1 MSLDDVLAHT
11 IYMNEKIKTKSQAED
26 NLLFFPYTSELDE
39 LISPEIEGW
48 NLDMLNSLKRGD
60 EFLKTHDA
68 TYYQPGE
75 LIRRL
80 TNFFSKSRKKKWKGI
95 PENFKKSFV
104 IFSLSF
110 HMYYSILSLLD
121 KEEIDEEKRKE
132 LQVFSQNILRKDF
145 ESIYKWKDKQKEL
158 ADLLREV
165 TDNSYL
171 LVFNFFDIV
180 ESYMGIYP
188 YLDELIEL
196 IKLNDST
203 FGKGKIEDPYV
214 QDLMYAL
221 ESYEIDDRLVQ
232 IVKKDLK
239 SICSKNTKDVAKEV
253 LNYLRS
259 YREVVDSLSDGVK
272 AAYKELLTGIQIYFL
287 IEARLPH
294 LKGLYREFAIDVLN
308 LLKEKRFAE
317 IVDMMEERRN
327 VFENIFRLDNEFLDA
342 FLSTANAYIQRN
354 TIEIETELEL
364 KEERVYL
371 KGDHPTGYFTGDVID
386 IGNNVILRLEKTKLE
401 KDDNGV
407 YVKIGD
413 PHIRNGAK
421 RLKGTLYIGR

>member
-1 MSLDDVLAHT
+1 MAVLTA
-11 IYMNEKIKTKSQAED
+11 
-26 NLLFFPYTSELDE
+26 
-39 LISPEIEGW
+39 
-48 NLDMLNSLKRGD
+48 
-60 EFLKTHDA
+60 
-68 TYYQPGE
+68 
-75 LIRRL
+75 IR
-80 TNFFSKSRKKKWKGI
+80 
-95 PENFKKSFV
+95 
-104 IFSLSF
+104 
-110 HMYYSILSLLD
+110 
-121 KEEIDEEKRKE
+121 
-132 LQVFSQNILRKDF
+132 F
-145 ESIYKWKDKQKEL
+145 E
-158 ADLLREV
+158 
-165 TDNSYL
+165 
-171 LVFNFFDIV
+171 
-180 ESYMGIYP
+180 
-188 YLDELIEL
+188 
-196 IKLNDST
+196 
-203 FGKGKIEDPYV
+203 
-214 QDLMYAL
+214 
-221 ESYEIDDRLVQ
+221 
-232 IVKKDLK
+232 
-239 SICSKNTKDVAKEV
+239 KEV
-253 LNYLRS
+253 VLR
-259 YREVVDSLSDGVK
+259 LSDGVK